1 MKVFEK
7 EKHDFAIE
15 LGVAIYELVDSSL
28 FLCFPEHGIRVY
40 VASGIDAHRRYT
52 EIKYKEENRA
62 FYITHLAAEVC
73 GTDPM
78 EMKQKIRTE
87 NVVFARY
94 LAMWY
99 MVTEMD
105 MSYRLAGAYF
115 TRDHATA
122 IHGKKI
128 IDNKDQF
135 LSPQQRKWKSVFFS
149 VAEYKNLLQRNTL
162 KKDTF

>member
-7 EKHDFAIE
+7 ENHDFATE

-28 FLCFPEHGIRVY
+28 FLCFPYRGIRVH
-40 VASGIDAHRRYT
+40 VESGVEAHRRYT

-62 FYITHLAAEVC
+62 FYITHLASEIC

-78 EMKQKIRTE
+78 EMKQKIRTD

-99 MVTEMD
+99 MVTEME

-115 TRDHATA
+115 NRDHATA

-128 IDNKDQF
+128 IDKEDRF
-135 LSPQQRKWKSVFFS
+135 LKPQEKKWKSVFLS
-149 VAEYKNLLQRNTL
+149 VAESKNLLQRNTL

>member
-7 EKHDFAIE
+7 EKHDFRAE

-28 FLCFPEHGIRVY
+28 FLCFPGKGLRVLIET
-40 VASGIDAHRRYT
+40 GEEAHRIYT
-52 EIKYKEENRA
+52 EAKYKQENRA

-73 GTDPM
+73 GTDPI
-78 EMKQKIRTE
+78 EMKQKIKTD
-87 NVVFARY
+87 NVAFARY

-115 TRDHATA
+115 NRDHATA

-128 IDNKDQF
+128 IDKKDQF
-135 LSPQQRKWKSVFFS
+135 LSPQQRKWKSVFLS
-149 VAEYKNLLQRNTL
+149 VAEAKNLLQRNTL
-162 KKDTF
+162 KNNTF